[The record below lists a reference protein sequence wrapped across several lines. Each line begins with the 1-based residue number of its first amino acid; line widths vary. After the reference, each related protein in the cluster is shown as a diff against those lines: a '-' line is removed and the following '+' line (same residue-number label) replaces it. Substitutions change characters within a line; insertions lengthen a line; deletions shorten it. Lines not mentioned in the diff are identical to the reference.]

1 LALAARGR
9 RLDRLWP
16 QWERERLPTLL
27 ARAIHANRNYM
38 VQVFAALGGAALPS
52 ERIGE
57 FRRQAEI
64 ATGNADAG
72 FQRLLSEPR
81 MQRGRIARAFALLTY
96 VQRLERHLI
105 ALASYVGG
113 ISLPESELRA
123 LLSLLEAT
131 QEDVAKAAAED
142 RIPLPYPPFDV
153 ALGRLRSTVDL
164 GASNVSISAQI
175 TLGDRDRLSH
185 IRL

>member
-1 LALAARGR
+1 LIVLLLTTSVGDPWTDTLDRVLDTIAGAGLALIAGYV
-9 RLDRLWP
+9 LWP

-72 FQRLLSEPR
+72 F
-81 MQRGRIARAFALLTY
+81 RASCRSHACS
-96 VQRLERHLI
+96 V
-105 ALASYVGG
+105 VG
-113 ISLPESELRA
+113 LPEL
-123 LLSLLEAT
+123 
-131 QEDVAKAAAED
+131 
-142 RIPLPYPPFDV
+142 
-153 ALGRLRSTVDL
+153 LRS
-164 GASNVSISAQI
+164 
-175 TLGDRDRLSH
+175 
-185 IRL
+185 